1 MIIVWCD
8 REYENNTLRKV
19 LLEIK
24 ELSSRKLTYEVL
36 QEEADLDDTEA
47 DVAVIKDNSI
57 VGTEL
62 LYSKSEELKGAIV
75 NLFGASA
82 DWYFNGNNPVEL
94 TITIADYIRGL

>member
-8 REYENNTLRKV
+8 KEYENNTLRKV

-47 DVAVIKDNSI
+47 DVAVIKDNFI
-57 VGTEL
+57 VGTV
-62 LYSKSEELKGAIV
+62 LYTKSEEINGAIV
-75 NLFGASA
+75 NLFGDNA
-82 DWYFNGNNPVEL
+82 DWYFNGNNPGEL